1 MKAVIPA
8 AGMGTRFLPMTK
20 NSPKEMLPIIDKPAI
35 QYVVE
40 EAARSGIED
49 MVIVTGRGKEI
60 IENHFDIAYELE
72 HVLGS
77 RNDREKLA
85 EIRHIAEI
93 ADVFY
98 VRQKIPLGLGHAIY
112 MARKHV
118 GDEPFAV
125 LLGDDIIVS
134 EEPCLKQLMRVHQRY
149 GASVIAVQEVAR
161 EDVSKYGI
169 VAFEEVDDHLFRIKD
184 VVEKPEADE
193 APSRLA
199 VMGRYIFSPEIF
211 DCIARTK
218 PGKNNEIQLADALNL
233 LLEKEEVY
241 GYAFTGTRYDLGDK
255 FDWLRINIEMALQRD
270 EFREKM
276 RELLKKLQQ

>member
-93 ADVFY
+93 ADIFY

-134 EEPCLKQLMRVHQRY
+134 EEPCVKQLMRVHQRY

-161 EDVSKYGI
+161 E
-169 VAFEEVDDHLFRIKD
+169 
-184 VVEKPEADE
+184 
-193 APSRLA
+193 
-199 VMGRYIFSPEIF
+199 
-211 DCIARTK
+211 
-218 PGKNNEIQLADALNL
+218 
-233 LLEKEEVY
+233 
-241 GYAFTGTRYDLGDK
+241 
-255 FDWLRINIEMALQRD
+255 
-270 EFREKM
+270 
-276 RELLKKLQQ
+276 